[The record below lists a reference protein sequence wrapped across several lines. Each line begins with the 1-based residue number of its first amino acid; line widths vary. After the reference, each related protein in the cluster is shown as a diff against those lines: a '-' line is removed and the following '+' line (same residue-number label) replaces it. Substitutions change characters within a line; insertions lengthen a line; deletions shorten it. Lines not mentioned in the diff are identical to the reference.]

1 MKENTYRREK
11 EIIVTTIS
19 SILILGFYSL
29 YVYNRY
35 IVGNPEVINDFKF
48 WGKAFMILIPVTIVA
63 QIIIHIVFAIINKIV
78 TNEEIP
84 SITDEM
90 DKFIELKAL
99 RISHWTFSL
108 GFLLAMGSQALGM
121 QPWVM
126 FITLV
131 TSGFAGGLAEGIAKI
146 YFYRKGI

>member
-19 SILILGFYSL
+19 LILILGFYSL
-29 YVYNRY
+29 YVYHKY
-35 IVGNPEVINDFKF
+35 IQGNLDVLNDFKF
-48 WGKAFMILIPVTIVA
+48 LGKAFLIMIPVMIVA
-63 QIIIHIVFAIINKIV
+63 QVIIHIVFFIINKIV
-78 TNEEIP
+78 TNEDIP
-84 SITDEM
+84 TITDEM

-99 RISHWTFSL
+99 RISHWTFSF
-108 GFLLAMGSQALGM
+108 GFLLSIGSQAIGM

-131 TSGFAGGLAEGIAKI
+131 ASGFAGGISEGIAKI